1 MKNIIQKIL
10 LSILLLWAITLSPIT
25 AASPQSGAPWIVSS
39 ALYPD
44 KDGSMPQVDY
54 TREFRH
60 INLPEFWIDKL
71 QYPDSI
77 IMNSKQIEQ
86 FSTQT
91 AQLKKLTY
99 PPQDFNET
107 YLGDWIGDKV
117 AKQFAFLAIRAF
129 YLEDGQPIDEN
140 LLPSLWKNC
149 AFDAIPDTINT
160 RYALVVRYAN
170 HRLAPSHKTF
180 LKKADQRYFDRNQN
194 AALDIGTPLAVLY
207 QSADKKW
214 YFTLSPS
221 SYGWIAAEDI
231 ALTVRETMLQFAH
244 SKNFIVT
251 INPKNALFIDGRYDD
266 FVRMGV
272 RLPYIGRLGAYAQ
285 VQIPKQDKDGA
296 LQLHTATIKR
306 TDIHLDYLPYTPR
319 TIITQAFKFL
329 NAPYGW
335 GGMFGEQ
342 DCSKFLQEVYAVV
355 GIQLPRNS
363 GDQEQAARPLITFEN
378 DTKERIGDLKQ
389 KGEPGTTLLHLPG
402 HIMLYLGSYKGVPYM
417 IHAVWGAV
425 KGQNPIAKTAVTGVH
440 FKNYIDKMDTA
451 VAVKP

>member
-1 MKNIIQKIL
+1 MKNITPKIL
-10 LSILLLWAITLSPIT
+10 LSTLLLWATTLSPTT

-44 KDGSMPQVDY
+44 KNSTMPQVEY

-77 IMNSKQIEQ
+77 ILSSKQIEQ
-86 FSTQT
+86 FNTQT

-99 PPQDFNET
+99 PPQDFNTT
-107 YLGDWIGDKV
+107 YLSDWIGDKV

-129 YLEDGQPIDEN
+129 YLENGQPIGAD

-149 AFDAIPDTINT
+149 AFDAIPDGITA
-160 RYALVVRYAN
+160 RYALVVHYAN
-170 HRLAPSHKTF
+170 HRLTPSHKTF

-194 AALDIGTPLAVLY
+194 AALDIGTPLAVLH

-214 YFTLSPS
+214 YFALSPS

-231 ALTVRETMLQFAH
+231 ALTERETMLQFTQ
-244 SKNFIVT
+244 SKNFVVT
-251 INPKNALFIDGRYDD
+251 INPKNALFINGRYDD

-272 RLPYIGRLGAYAQ
+272 RLPYIGRLGTYAQ
-285 VQIPKQDKDGA
+285 VQIPKRDSNG
-296 LQLHTATIKR
+296 LLLLRTATIKS
-306 TDIHLDYLPYTPR
+306 TDVHLGYLSYTPR

-342 DCSKFLQEVYAVV
+342 DCSKFLQEVYASA
-355 GIQLPRNS
+355 GIMLPRNS
-363 GDQEQAARPLITFEN
+363 GDQEQAAKPLITFEYGI
-378 DTKERIGDLKQ
+378 KERIANLTQ

-417 IHAVWGAV
+417 IHTVWGAIAE
-425 KGQNPIAKTAVTGVH
+425 KNPLAKTAVTSVY
-440 FKNYIDKMDTA
+440 FKNYIEKMDTA
-451 VAVKP
+451 IAVKP